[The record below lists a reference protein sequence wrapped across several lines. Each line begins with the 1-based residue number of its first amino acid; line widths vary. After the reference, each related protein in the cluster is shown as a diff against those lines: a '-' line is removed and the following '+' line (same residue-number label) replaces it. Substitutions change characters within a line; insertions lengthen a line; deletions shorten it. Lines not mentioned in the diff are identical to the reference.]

1 MTATDTVYTVAD
13 FRLRSGEVLPQAA
26 IAYVT
31 QGKLAPDG
39 RNAILL
45 THGYTSSHRFA
56 LGGPAASEGSWG
68 DLVGPGKPVDTDRY
82 FVVAANMLGSSY
94 GSTGPASIDPHTGRP
109 YGPDF
114 PDITLSDIV
123 GQQYEL
129 LRHLGVTHLHAVVG
143 PSFGGFQAFQWAVD
157 YPDFIDA
164 VAPVVTAPYS
174 TALGS
179 LESLT
184 ANFSSDPGWN
194 GGHHYGS
201 TSIVAIMTR
210 LRIATLKGYGLEA
223 DLAPRFPDPAA
234 REAEIA
240 RVAGEWAQVF
250 DALRR
255 AGRLRPHQ
263 GARAVRAVT
272 HRHAVP
278 ARAGTADDGGAARGR
293 CSGRVCPDRQRS
305 RPSRLGPGRRE
316 MGRPPARLPGSAVDH
331 APRRAITPKAHEA
344 APRWS
349 AAPSPG
355 RRTSPATCSATS

>member
-1 MTATDTVYTVAD
+1 MTATDAVYTIAD
-13 FRLRSGEVLPQAA
+13 FRLRGGEVLPRAD

-31 QGKLAPDG
+31 QGTLAPDG

-82 FVVAANMLGSSY
+82 FVVAANMLASSY
-94 GSTGPASIDPHTGRP
+94 GSTGPASTDPRTGRP

-123 GQQYEL
+123 AQQYEL

-157 YPDFIDA
+157 YPDFMDA

-179 LESLT
+179 LESLIAT
-184 ANFSSDPGWN
+184 FSGDPGWN

-201 TSIVAIMTR
+201 ASIVAIMTR

-240 RVAGEWAQVF
+240 RVAGEWAKLFDPNSLIVLRKASMRYDVRADF
-250 DALRR
+250 ARIKARVLFVLSRTDALFPPTLEQPTMTALHAAGVR
-255 AGRLRPHQ
+255 AEYALIDSDRGHLASGLDAAKWADRLR
-263 GARAVRAVT
+263 AF
-272 HRHAVP
+272 
-278 ARAGTADDGGAARGR
+278 
-293 CSGRVCPDRQRS
+293 
-305 RPSRLGPGRRE
+305 L
-316 MGRPPARLPGSAVDH
+316 
-331 APRRAITPKAHEA
+331 APQ
-344 APRWS
+344 
-349 AAPSPG
+349 
-355 RRTSPATCSATS
+355 